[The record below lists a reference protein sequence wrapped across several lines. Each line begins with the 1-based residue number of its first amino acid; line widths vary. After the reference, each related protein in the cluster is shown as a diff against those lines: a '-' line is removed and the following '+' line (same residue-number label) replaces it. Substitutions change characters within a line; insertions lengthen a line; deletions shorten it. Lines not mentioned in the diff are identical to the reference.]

1 MREKVLIIE
10 DDPDTSNLVS
20 QYLTREGYSVGVA
33 ADGVKGLRQIKE
45 NNPDLLILDIILPEM
60 DGFEVCKKLRGD
72 AATSRL
78 PILMLTALGE
88 ESDKVVGL
96 ELGTD
101 DYVTKPFSPKELVAR
116 VKTLLRRNGLR
127 DANHFPSLHRYG
139 PLILDEARQ
148 HVKVNGK
155 GVHLTSKEFALLA
168 QLLKRKGRVLTRQM
182 LLETVWG
189 YESHVTTR
197 TIEVHIYGLRQKI
210 PFLTT
215 AIQTVVASGYKL
227 LDEGNL
233 EAV

>member
-1 MREKVLIIE
+1 MPKKVLIIE
-10 DDPDTSNLVS
+10 DDPDTSSLVA

-45 NNPDLLILDIILPEM
+45 NFPDLLILDIILPEM

-72 AATSRL
+72 TATSRL

-101 DYVTKPFSPKELVAR
+101 DYMTKPFSPKELMAR
-116 VKTLLRRNGLR
+116 VKGLLRRNEYREIG
-127 DANHFPSLHRYG
+127 AVSSLHKYG
-139 PLILDEARQ
+139 PMILDEASQ
-148 HVKVNGK
+148 YVKVDGK
-155 GVHLTSKEFALLA
+155 GVRLTAKEFALLA
-168 QLLKRKGRVLTRQM
+168 QLLKGKGRVMTRQM

-210 PFLTT
+210 PFLTR

-233 EAV
+233 KAV

>member
-1 MREKVLIIE
+1 MPKKILIIE
-10 DDPDTSNLVS
+10 DDPDTSKLVA

-33 ADGVKGLRQIKE
+33 SDGVKGLKQIKQ
-45 NNPDLLILDIILPEM
+45 NFPDLLILDIILPEM

-101 DYVTKPFSPKELVAR
+101 DYMTKPFSLKELMAR
-116 VKTLLRRNGLR
+116 VKGLLRRYEYRENGT
-127 DANHFPSLHRYG
+127 ASTLHKYG
-139 PLILDEARQ
+139 PMILDEVSQ
-148 HVKVNGK
+148 YVMVDGK
-155 GVHLTSKEFALLA
+155 GVRLTAKEFALLA
-168 QLLKRKGRVLTRQM
+168 QLLKGKGRVLSRPM

-197 TIEVHIYGLRQKI
+197 TIEVHIHGLREKI
-210 PFLTT
+210 PFLTN
-215 AIQTVVASGYKL
+215 AIQTVVSAGYKL
-227 LDEGNL
+227 KEEGSL
-233 EAV
+233 EPV

>member
-1 MREKVLIIE
+1 MPKKVLIIE
-10 DDPDTSNLVS
+10 DDPDTSRLVA
-20 QYLTREGYSVGVA
+20 QYLTREGYSVGTA
-33 ADGVKGLRQIKE
+33 PDGVKGLKQVHE
-45 NNPDLLILDIILPEM
+45 DFPDLLILDVILPQM

-72 AATSRL
+72 TATSRL
-78 PILMLTALGE
+78 PILMLTALNE

-101 DYVTKPFSPKELVAR
+101 DYVTKPFSPKELMAR
-116 VKTLLRRNGLR
+116 VKTLLRRNEPREAGP
-127 DANHFPSLHRYG
+127 FPSMHKYG
-139 PLILDEARQ
+139 PLVLDEARQ
-148 HVKVNGK
+148 NVKVDGK
-155 GVHLTSKEFALLA
+155 GVHLTSKEFALLV

-210 PFLTT
+210 PFLTK

-227 LDEGNL
+227 LEEGNQ

>member
-1 MREKVLIIE
+1 MPKKVLIIE
-10 DDPDTSNLVS
+10 DDPDTSSLVA

-45 NNPDLLILDIILPEM
+45 NFPDLLILDVILPEM
-60 DGFEVCKKLRGD
+60 DGFEVCRKLRGD
-72 AATSRL
+72 PATSRL

-101 DYVTKPFSPKELVAR
+101 DYVTKPFSPKELMAR
-116 VKTLLRRNGLR
+116 VKGLLRRYEHREAGT
-127 DANHFPSLHRYG
+127 FSSLHKYG
-139 PLILDEARQ
+139 PLILDEAGQ
-148 HVKVNGK
+148 YVEVDGK
-155 GVHLTSKEFALLA
+155 GIRLTAKEFALLA
-168 QLLKRKGRVLTRQM
+168 QLIKRKGRLLTRQM

-197 TIEVHIYGLRQKI
+197 TIEVHIHGLREKI
-210 PFLTT
+210 PFLTK
-215 AIQTVVASGYKL
+215 AIQTVVSAGYKL
-227 LDEGNL
+227 KEEGNQ

>member
-1 MREKVLIIE
+1 MPKKVLIIE
-10 DDPDTSNLVS
+10 DDPDTSSLVAH
-20 QYLTREGYSVGVA
+20 YLKQEGYSVGTA
-33 ADGVKGLRQIKE
+33 SDGVMGLKQVRK
-45 NNPDLLILDIILPEM
+45 NSPDLLILDIILPHM
-60 DGFEVCKKLRGD
+60 DGFEVCKKLRQD

-116 VKTLLRRNGLR
+116 VKGLLRRYE
-127 DANHFPSLHRYG
+127 HREIGTLSSFHKYG

-148 HVKVNGK
+148 SVKVNGQ
-155 GVHLTSKEFALLA
+155 GVRLTAKEFALLA

-189 YESHVTTR
+189 YESQVTTR

-210 PFLTT
+210 PFLTK
-215 AIQTVVASGYKL
+215 AIQTVVSSGYKL
-227 LDEGNL
+227 LDEGNQGT
-233 EAV
+233 V